1 MIDKQHMKDRMRE
14 GKLYIASHLPP
25 EDEIKEACLD
35 RFNNAPRSEAAV
47 RTEYLRP
54 MLGGMGKNCYIEPRL
69 HVDHGYNVFLG
80 DNVYF
85 NTGCIILDQCPI
97 TIGDN
102 TLFGPRV
109 SLLGALHPIDAA
121 IRNLL
126 VEGGKPITIGK
137 DCWFG
142 GDVTVC
148 PGVSVGD
155 GTVIGAGSVITK
167 DIPANVIAVGNPCK
181 VLRPITE
188 EDHKYWK
195 AQLDEFTSDTG
206 ISFPEIS

>member
-1 MIDKQHMKDRMRE
+1 MVDKKHMKQRMCE
-14 GKLYIASHLPP
+14 GKLYLAQHLPV
-25 EDEIKEACLD
+25 EEEILRGKCLD
-35 RFNNAPRSEAAV
+35 KFNNASGNEKYE

-54 MLGGMGKNCYIEPRL
+54 MLGSMGKDCYIEPRL
-69 HVDHGYNVFLG
+69 HIDHGYNVFIG

-97 TIGDN
+97 RIGDN

-121 IRNLL
+121 IRNLG
-126 VEGGKPITIGK
+126 VEAGKPITVGK
-137 DCWFG
+137 NCWIG

-148 PGVSVGD
+148 PGVTIGD
-155 GTVIGAGSVITK
+155 GTVIGAGSVVTK
-167 DIPANVIAVGNPCK
+167 DIPENVIAVGNPCR

-188 EDHKYWK
+188 EDRKYW
-195 AQLDEFTSDTG
+195 QNELEEFSSDTG
-206 ISFPEIS
+206 ITFD